1 VKLGMTFIISVATRV
16 AAFQVA
22 DTRLTDANAG
32 TIFDDL
38 SVKTTV
44 VECRD
49 AKVAISYTGIASI
62 DGINTGEWIA
72 LKLTA
77 FRAWEKFFLDAMNFL
92 RDELTGALAKN
103 KSLEKY
109 GLEIPIIGLGNCP
122 AGKRQIAI
130 AIVTNSSEPQPQR
143 SQFRDV
149 SSKGRSFARYILTP
163 ENIRWYIAISG
174 AMGAKLKI
182 NGFRRKLKKKL
193 TTFEQNAD
201 PKPVLDFLV
210 AMLRLHRRDA
220 RIGRLIGERCIG
232 VAIDNDLNVLSR
244 SYGLNGDLPL
254 TPNKVSLPQQ

>member
-1 VKLGMTFIISVATRV
+1 MTFIISVATRF
-16 AAFQVA
+16 AAFQVS
-22 DTRLTDANAG
+22 DTRLTDAIGG

-44 VECRD
+44 VDCRD
-49 AKVAISYTGIASI
+49 AKLAISYTGIASI

-72 LKLTA
+72 RKLTA
-77 FRAWEKFFLDAMNFL
+77 FKAWERFFLDAMNFL
-92 RDELTGALAKN
+92 RDELTGALSKN
-103 KSLEKY
+103 VNLGTY
-109 GLEIPIIGLGNCP
+109 GLEIPVIGLGNCP

-130 AIVTNSSEPQPQR
+130 AIVTNTSEPQPQR
-143 SQFRDV
+143 GQFRDV
-149 SSKGRSFARYILTP
+149 SPKGRPFARFILTP
-163 ENIRWYIAISG
+163 ENIRWYVAISG

-193 TTFEQNAD
+193 IKFERNAD

-220 RIGRLIGERCIG
+220 RIGKLIGERCIA

-244 SYGLNGDLPL
+244 SYGLSGDLPL
-254 TPNKVSLPQQ
+254 APNTVSSPQR